1 MKKVALASLLAIA
14 TSMLCAT
21 PIALAQAAASGGG
34 AAQQITI
41 KDPAEYNDY
50 SNAISQSSPAAKA
63 SAIEAFLTKY
73 PNSVV
78 KEEMLEQLMAAYQAQ
93 NNMDKTVDAA
103 SRLLQADPNNLRALA
118 ITVYIKKAQAAQK
131 STPADQQPLLD
142 EAAAS
147 AQKGLA
153 APKPANMPDADFE
166 KLKAATAPIF
176 YSAIAMDDQLKKDY
190 PGAVD
195 NFKKELAAV
204 PVAQTQTGPQLNDTY
219 LLGQAYAQ
227 QTPPDL
233 KNAVWFL
240 TRAAAYAPPAAKDQI
255 EKAAEYYYNKYHGS
269 MDGFDQVKTLVTQSV
284 LPPDS
289 YNPTAAPP
297 PPSPADQAAKVVAT
311 TPDLKTLNL
320 NDKEFILFNGKPEDA
335 DKMWDDDEGADLPDS
350 GQGGLGDGGL
360 RAACGDGRREGVE
373 HGGLHDQHEEAADH
387 AAGDRHHG
395 ELRRHLRFVH
405 AESEDDHADRW
416 RATRAGEAGTACSTP
431 PARCALNQECRCEVR
446 EGRPANG
453 PPFLFCGGKAAVDAW

>member
-14 TSMLCAT
+14 TSTLCAA
-21 PIALAQAAASGGG
+21 PFALAQAAASGG

-78 KEEMLEQLMAAYQAQ
+78 KEEMLEQLMAAYQAT

-103 SRLLQADPNNLRALA
+103 SRLLQTDPNNLRALA

-131 STPADQQPLLD
+131 STPAEQQPLLD
-142 EAAAS
+142 DAAAS
-147 AQKGLA
+147 AQKGIA
-153 APKPANMPDADFE
+153 AQKPASMAQADFD
-166 KLKAATAPIF
+166 KLKAATTPIF
-176 YSAIAMDDQLKKDY
+176 YSAIALDDQLKKDY
-190 PGAVD
+190 PGAED
-195 NFKKELAAV
+195 AFKKELQSV
-204 PVAQTQTGPQLNDTY
+204 PAAQTQTGPALNDTY

-240 TRAAAYAPPAAKDQI
+240 TRAAQYAPPAAKDQI
-255 EKAAEYYYNKYHGS
+255 EKAAEYYYNKYHGG

-289 YNPTAAPP
+289 YNPTPAPP
-297 PPSPADQAAKVVAT
+297 PPSPADQAAKVVAS

-335 DKMWDDDEGADLPDS
+335 GKMWDTMKGQTYEIPGKVVSATANSVQLAVTDDAKASNTADFTINMKKPL
-350 GQGGLGDGGL
+350 
-360 RAACGDGRREGVE
+360 
-373 HGGLHDQHEEAADH
+373 
-387 AAGDRHHG
+387 
-395 ELRRHLRFVH
+395 
-405 AESEDDHADRW
+405 
-416 RATRAGEAGTACSTP
+416 TTP
-431 PARCALNQECRCEVR
+431 PAIGTMVNYDATFDSYTQNPKMITLID
-446 EGRPANG
+446 GAPPA
-453 PPFLFCGGKAAVDAW
+453 PTKPAHHAAPRKRATQQ

>member
-1 MKKVALASLLAIA
+1 MKKVALASLLAVA
-14 TSMLCAT
+14 TSTLCAT
-21 PIALAQAAASGGG
+21 PYALAQATGSASAGAAQSGGQ
-34 AAQQITI
+34 QQITI

-63 SAIEAFLTKY
+63 AAIEAFLTKY

-78 KEEMLEQLMAAYQAQ
+78 KPEMLEQLMAAYQQAG
-93 NNMDKTVDAA
+93 NLDKTVDAA
-103 SRLLQADPNNLRALA
+103 NRLLQTDPNNLRALA
-118 ITVYIKKAQAAQK
+118 ITVYIKKQQAAQK
-131 STPADQQPLLD
+131 TTPAEQQPLLD
-142 EAAAS
+142 DAAAN

-153 APKPANMPDADFE
+153 ATKPANMADADFQ
-166 KLKAATAPIF
+166 KLKTATTPIF
-176 YSAIAMDDQLKKDY
+176 YSAIALDDQAKKDF
-190 PGAVD
+190 PGAED
-195 NFKKELAAV
+195 NFKKELQATD
-204 PVAQTQTGPQLNDTY
+204 PAQTQTGPALNDTY

-227 QTPPDL
+227 QQPPDL

-297 PPSPADQAAKVVAT
+297 PPSPADQAAQVVAS

-335 DKMWDDDEGADLPDS
+335 GKMWDTMKGQTYAIPGKVVSATADSVQLAVTDDAKASNTADFTVNMKEPLKTPPTIGSMVTYDATFDAYT
-350 GQGGLGDGGL
+350 QNPKMITLKDGMPPVAEKRAPVRRAPL
-360 RAACGDGRREGVE
+360 HKRAA
-373 HGGLHDQHEEAADH
+373 Q
-387 AAGDRHHG
+387 
-395 ELRRHLRFVH
+395 
-405 AESEDDHADRW
+405 
-416 RATRAGEAGTACSTP
+416 
-431 PARCALNQECRCEVR
+431 
-446 EGRPANG
+446 
-453 PPFLFCGGKAAVDAW
+453 

>member
-21 PIALAQAAASGGG
+21 PIALAQAAASGG
-34 AAQQITI
+34 AAEQITI

-78 KEEMLEQLMAAYQAQ
+78 KAQMLGLLMAAYEAQ
-93 NNMDKTVDAA
+93 NNTDKTVDAA
-103 SRLLQADPNNLRALA
+103 NRLLQVDPNDLRALA
-118 ITVYIKKAQAAQK
+118 TTVYIKKSQAAQK
-131 STPADQQPLLD
+131 STPAEQQPLLD
-142 EAAAS
+142 EAAAN

-153 APKPANMPDADFE
+153 APKPANVSDADFE
-166 KLKAATAPIF
+166 KLKSATAPIF
-176 YSAIAMDDQLKKDY
+176 YGAIALDDQLKKDY
-190 PGAVD
+190 AGAED
-195 NFKKELAAV
+195 NFKKELASV
-204 PVAQTQTGPQLNDTY
+204 PIAQTQTGPQLNDTY

-297 PPSPADQAAKVVAT
+297 PPSPADQAAKVVST

-335 DKMWDDDEGADLPDS
+335 DKMWATMKGQTYQIPGKVVSATTDSVQLAVTDDAKASNTADFTINMKKPLTAAPAIGTMVNYNATFDSYTQNPKMITLIDGAPPAPEKPAR
-350 GQGGLGDGGL
+350 
-360 RAACGDGRREGVE
+360 RAAPRRR
-373 HGGLHDQHEEAADH
+373 AAH
-387 AAGDRHHG
+387 
-395 ELRRHLRFVH
+395 
-405 AESEDDHADRW
+405 
-416 RATRAGEAGTACSTP
+416 
-431 PARCALNQECRCEVR
+431 
-446 EGRPANG
+446 
-453 PPFLFCGGKAAVDAW
+453 

>member
-78 KEEMLEQLMAAYQAQ
+78 KEDMLEQLMAAYQAT

-103 SRLLQADPNNLRALA
+103 SRLLQVDPNNLRALA

-131 STPADQQPLLD
+131 TTPAEQQPLLD

-147 AQKGLA
+147 AQKGLQ
-153 APKPANMPDADFE
+153 APKPANLSDADYQ
-166 KLKAATAPIF
+166 KLKAAVTPIF
-176 YSAIAMDDQLKKDY
+176 YSAIAMDAQLKKDY
-190 PGAVD
+190 PTAED
-195 NFKKELAAV
+195 NFKKELQSV
-204 PVAQTQTGPQLNDTY
+204 PQAQTQTGPTLNDTY

-255 EKAAEYYYNKYHGS
+255 EKAAEYYYNKYHGG
-269 MDGFDQVKTLVTQSV
+269 MDGFDQVKSLVTQSV

-289 YNPTAAPP
+289 YNPTPAPP

-335 DKMWDDDEGADLPDS
+335 GKMWDTMKGQTYQIPGKVVSATPDS
-350 GQGGLGDGGL
+350 VQLAVTED
-360 RAACGDGRREGVE
+360 AKASNT
-373 HGGLHDQHEEAADH
+373 ADFTINMKKPL
-387 AAGDRHHG
+387 A
-395 ELRRHLRFVH
+395 
-405 AESEDDHADRW
+405 
-416 RATRAGEAGTACSTP
+416 TP
-431 PARCALNQECRCEVR
+431 PAIGTDVTYDATFDSYTQNPKMITLIN
-446 EGRPANG
+446 GAPPA
-453 PPFLFCGGKAAVDAW
+453 PEKPARRAPTRRRAAH

>member
-21 PIALAQAAASGGG
+21 PIALAQAAAAGG
-34 AAQQITI
+34 QPSITI

-50 SNAISQSSPAAKA
+50 SNAISQSSPPAKA
-63 SAIEAFLTKY
+63 SAIEGYLTKY

-78 KEEMLEQLMAAYQAQ
+78 KEQMLEQLMAAYQAQ

-103 SRLLQADPNNLRALA
+103 QRLLQVDPNNLRALA

-142 EAAAS
+142 EAAAD

-153 APKPANMPDADFE
+153 APKPAETSDADFQ
-166 KLKAATAPIF
+166 KLKDATTPIF

-195 NFKKELAAV
+195 AFKKELQAV
-204 PVAQTQTGPQLNDTY
+204 PAAQTQTGPALNDTY

-289 YNPTAAPP
+289 YNPTQFT
-297 PPSPADQAAKVVAT
+297 PPSPADQAAKVVAS

-335 DKMWDDDEGADLPDS
+335 GKMWDTMKGQTYEIPGKVVSATADSVQLAVTDDAKASNTADFTINMKKPL
-350 GQGGLGDGGL
+350 
-360 RAACGDGRREGVE
+360 
-373 HGGLHDQHEEAADH
+373 
-387 AAGDRHHG
+387 
-395 ELRRHLRFVH
+395 
-405 AESEDDHADRW
+405 
-416 RATRAGEAGTACSTP
+416 TTP
-431 PARCALNQECRCEVR
+431 PAIGTMVNYDATFDSYTQNPKMITLID
-446 EGRPANG
+446 GAPPA
-453 PPFLFCGGKAAVDAW
+453 PVKKTPVHHATPHKRAQ

>member
-21 PIALAQAAASGGG
+21 PIALAQAAAAGG
-34 AAQQITI
+34 QPSITI

-50 SNAISQSSPAAKA
+50 SNAISQSSPPAKA
-63 SAIEAFLTKY
+63 SAIEGYLTKY

-78 KEEMLEQLMAAYQAQ
+78 KVQMLEQLMAAYQAQ

-103 SRLLQADPNNLRALA
+103 QRLLQVDPNTLRALA

-142 EAAAS
+142 EAAAA

-153 APKPANMPDADFE
+153 APKPADMSDADFQ
-166 KLKAATAPIF
+166 KLKDATTPIF

-195 NFKKELAAV
+195 AFKKELQAV
-204 PVAQTQTGPQLNDTY
+204 PPAQTQTGPSLNDTY

-227 QTPPDL
+227 MNPPDL

-240 TRAAAYAPPAAKDQI
+240 TRAAQYAPPAAKPQI
-255 EKAAEYYYNKYHGS
+255 QQAAEYYYKKYHGD
-269 MDGFDQVKTLVTQSV
+269 MTGFDQVQQQVQTSV
-284 LPPDS
+284 MPTDA

-297 PPSPADQAAKVVAT
+297 PPSPADQAAQAVAS
-311 TPDLKTLNL
+311 TPDLKTLSL
-320 NDKEFILFNGKPEDA
+320 GDKEFILFNGKPEDA
-335 DKMWDDDEGADLPDS
+335 EKVWAVMK
-350 GQGGLGDGGL
+350 
-360 RAACGDGRREGVE
+360 GV
-373 HGGLHDQHEEAADH
+373 
-387 AAGDRHHG
+387 
-395 ELRRHLRFVH
+395 
-405 AESEDDHADRW
+405 
-416 RATRAGEAGTACSTP
+416 TAQVPGKVISSTP
-431 PARCALNQECRCEVR
+431 ESVQV
-446 EGRPANG
+446 
-453 PPFLFCGGKAAVDAW
+453 AVTPDAQGSNTADFT

>member
-14 TSMLCAT
+14 TSTLYAA
-21 PIALAQAAASGGG
+21 PFALAQAAASGGDS
-34 AAQQITI
+34 QQITI

-50 SNAISQSSPAAKA
+50 LNAISQSSPAAKA

-78 KEEMLEQLMAAYQAQ
+78 KVQMLGLLMAAYEAQ
-93 NNMDKTVDAA
+93 NNTDKTVDAA
-103 SRLLQADPNNLRALA
+103 GRLLQVDPNDLRALA
-118 ITVYIKKAQAAQK
+118 ITVYLKKAQAAQK

-142 EAAAS
+142 EAAAD

-153 APKPANMPDADFE
+153 APKPADTPQADFD
-166 KLKAATAPIF
+166 KLKAAPAKIL
-176 YSAIAMDDQLKKDY
+176 YGAIAMDDQLKKDY
-190 PGAVD
+190 PGAED
-195 NFKKELAAV
+195 NFKKELASV
-204 PVAQTQTGPQLNDTY
+204 PVAATQTGPQLNDTY

-233 KNAVWFL
+233 KSAVWFL

-297 PPSPADQAAKVVAT
+297 PPSPADQAAKVVAS

-335 DKMWDDDEGADLPDS
+335 GKMWDTMKGQTYEIPGKVVSATADSVQLAVTDDAKASNTADFTVNMKKPL
-350 GQGGLGDGGL
+350 
-360 RAACGDGRREGVE
+360 
-373 HGGLHDQHEEAADH
+373 
-387 AAGDRHHG
+387 
-395 ELRRHLRFVH
+395 
-405 AESEDDHADRW
+405 
-416 RATRAGEAGTACSTP
+416 TTP
-431 PARCALNQECRCEVR
+431 PAIGTMVNYDATFDSYTQNPKMITLINGAPPAPEKPAHRAAPRK
-446 EGRPANG
+446 RPA
-453 PPFLFCGGKAAVDAW
+453 AQ

>member
-14 TSMLCAT
+14 TSTLCAT
-21 PIALAQAAASGGG
+21 PIALAQAAAPAPAAGG
-34 AAQQITI
+34 AQQITI

-50 SNAISQSSPAAKA
+50 SNAISQSSPPAKA
-63 SAIEAFLTKY
+63 AAIEAFLTKY

-78 KEEMLEQLMAAYQAQ
+78 KQEMLEQLMAAYQG
-93 NNMDKTVDAA
+93 NPEKTVDAA
-103 SRLLQADPNNLRALA
+103 NRLLQVDPNNLRALA
-118 ITVYIKKAQAAQK
+118 ITVYLKKQMAAAK
-131 STPADQQPLLD
+131 TTPADQQPLLD
-142 EAAAS
+142 EAAAN

-153 APKPANMPDADFE
+153 APKPANLPDADYQ
-166 KLKAATAPIF
+166 KLKAATTPIF
-176 YSAIAMDDQLKKDY
+176 YSAIALDDQVKKDY
-190 PGAVD
+190 PGAED
-195 NFKKELAAV
+195 SFKKELQATDA
-204 PVAQTQTGPQLNDTY
+204 AQTQAGPALNDTY

-269 MDGFDQVKTLVTQSV
+269 MDGFDQVKQQVTQSV

-320 NDKEFILFNGKPEDA
+320 NDKEFILFNGKQEDA
-335 DKMWDDDEGADLPDS
+335 DKMWATMKGQTYQIPGKVVSATADSVQLAVTDDSKASNTADFTVNMKTPL
-350 GQGGLGDGGL
+350 
-360 RAACGDGRREGVE
+360 A
-373 HGGLHDQHEEAADH
+373 
-387 AAGDRHHG
+387 
-395 ELRRHLRFVH
+395 
-405 AESEDDHADRW
+405 
-416 RATRAGEAGTACSTP
+416 TP
-431 PARCALNQECRCEVR
+431 PAIGTMVNYDATFDSYTQNPKMITLINGVSPEAEKKA
-446 EGRPANG
+446 PARRT
-453 PPFLFCGGKAAVDAW
+453 PTRRRSQ

>member
-21 PIALAQAAASGGG
+21 PIALAQAAAGGG
-34 AAQQITI
+34 GAQQITI

-78 KEEMLEQLMAAYQAQ
+78 KEEMLEQLMAAYQAT

-103 SRLLQADPNNLRALA
+103 SRLLQVDPNNLRALA
-118 ITVYIKKAQAAQK
+118 ITVYLKKAQAAQK
-131 STPADQQPLLD
+131 TVPAEQQPLLD

-147 AQKGLA
+147 AQKGLT
-153 APKPANMPDADFE
+153 APKPANMPDADYQ
-166 KLKAATAPIF
+166 KLKSATEPIF

-190 PGAVD
+190 PGAED
-195 NFKKELAAV
+195 NFKKELGAV
-204 PVAQTQTGPQLNDTY
+204 PEAQTHTGPQLNDTY

-255 EKAAEYYYNKYHGS
+255 EKAAEYYYNKYHGG
-269 MDGFDQVKTLVTQSV
+269 MDGFDQVKTQVTQSV

-289 YNPTAAPP
+289 YNPTPAPP
-297 PPSPADQAAKVVAT
+297 PPSPADQAAKVVAS

-335 DKMWDDDEGADLPDS
+335 GKMWDTMKGQTYEIPGKVVSATADSVQLAVTDDAKASNTADFTVNMKKPL
-350 GQGGLGDGGL
+350 
-360 RAACGDGRREGVE
+360 
-373 HGGLHDQHEEAADH
+373 
-387 AAGDRHHG
+387 
-395 ELRRHLRFVH
+395 
-405 AESEDDHADRW
+405 
-416 RATRAGEAGTACSTP
+416 TTP
-431 PARCALNQECRCEVR
+431 PAIGTMVNYDATFDSYTQNPKMITLIN
-446 EGRPANG
+446 GAPPA
-453 PPFLFCGGKAAVDAW
+453 PEKPAHRAPTRRRAAH

>member
-14 TSMLCAT
+14 TSTLYAA
-21 PIALAQAAASGGG
+21 PFALAQAAASGGD
-34 AAQQITI
+34 AQQITI

-78 KEEMLEQLMAAYQAQ
+78 KEEMLEQLMAAYQAT

-103 SRLLQADPNNLRALA
+103 GRLLQTDPNNLRALA

-131 STPADQQPLLD
+131 STPAEQQPLLD
-142 EAAAS
+142 DAAAS
-147 AQKGLA
+147 AQKGIA
-153 APKPANMPDADFE
+153 APKPASMAQADFD
-166 KLKAATAPIF
+166 KLKAATTPIF
-176 YSAIAMDDQLKKDY
+176 YSAIALDDQLKKDY
-190 PGAVD
+190 PGAED
-195 NFKKELAAV
+195 AFKKELQSV
-204 PVAQTQTGPQLNDTY
+204 PAAQTQTGPPLNDTY

-240 TRAAAYAPPAAKDQI
+240 TRAAQYAPPAAKDQI
-255 EKAAEYYYNKYHGS
+255 EKAAEYYYNKYHGG

-289 YNPTAAPP
+289 YNPTPAPP
-297 PPSPADQAAKVVAT
+297 PPSPADQAAKVVAS

-335 DKMWDDDEGADLPDS
+335 GKMWDTMKGQTYEIPGKVVSATADSVQLAVTDDAKASNTADFTVNMKKPL
-350 GQGGLGDGGL
+350 
-360 RAACGDGRREGVE
+360 
-373 HGGLHDQHEEAADH
+373 
-387 AAGDRHHG
+387 
-395 ELRRHLRFVH
+395 
-405 AESEDDHADRW
+405 
-416 RATRAGEAGTACSTP
+416 TTP
-431 PARCALNQECRCEVR
+431 PAIGTMVNYDATFDSYTQNPKMITLINGAPPAPEKPAHRAAPRK
-446 EGRPANG
+446 RPA
-453 PPFLFCGGKAAVDAW
+453 AQ

>member
-1 MKKVALASLLAIA
+1 MNEEGRLSFSAGNRYQYAVRYAHSPWPRPRRRVA
-14 TSMLCAT
+14 
-21 PIALAQAAASGGG
+21 

-78 KEEMLEQLMAAYQAQ
+78 KEEMLEQLMAAYQAT

-103 SRLLQADPNNLRALA
+103 SRLLQTDPNNLRALA

-142 EAAAS
+142 EAAAN

-153 APKPANMPDADFE
+153 APKPANMPDADFQ

-190 PGAVD
+190 PGAED
-195 NFKKELAAV
+195 NFKKELQAV
-204 PVAQTQTGPQLNDTY
+204 PAAQTQTGPQLNDTY

-255 EKAAEYYYNKYHGS
+255 EKAAEYYYNKYHGG

-289 YNPTAAPP
+289 YNPTPAPP
-297 PPSPADQAAKVVAT
+297 PPSPADQAAKVVAS

-335 DKMWDDDEGADLPDS
+335 EKMWDTMKGQTYEIPGKVVSATPDS
-350 GQGGLGDGGL
+350 VQLAVTDD
-360 RAACGDGRREGVE
+360 AKASNT
-373 HGGLHDQHEEAADH
+373 ADFTINMKKP
-387 AAGDRHHG
+387 
-395 ELRRHLRFVH
+395 L
-405 AESEDDHADRW
+405 
-416 RATRAGEAGTACSTP
+416 TTP
-431 PARCALNQECRCEVR
+431 PAIGTMVNYDATFDSYTQNPKMITLINGAPPAPEKPARRHTHAPTRCALKQDCSAR
-446 EGRPANG
+446 
-453 PPFLFCGGKAAVDAW
+453 

>member
-21 PIALAQAAASGGG
+21 PIALAQAAASGD
-34 AAQQITI
+34 ASQQITI

-63 SAIEAFLTKY
+63 SAIEAYVVKY

-78 KEEMLEQLMAAYQAQ
+78 KVQMLEQLMAAYEAQ
-93 NNMDKTVDAA
+93 NNLDKTVDAA
-103 SRLLQADPNNLRALA
+103 GRLLQTDPNNLRALA

-131 STPADQQPLLD
+131 STPAEQQPLLD
-142 EAAAS
+142 EAAAA

-153 APKPANMPDADFE
+153 VTKPAETSDADFE

-176 YSAIAMDDQLKKDY
+176 YSAIALDNQLKKDY
-190 PGAVD
+190 AGAVE
-195 NFKKELAAV
+195 NFLKELQAV
-204 PVAQTQTGPQLNDTY
+204 PVAQTQTSGPLNDTY

-269 MDGFDQVKTLVTQSV
+269 MEGFDQVKALVTQSV
-284 LPPDS
+284 LPPAS

-335 DKMWDDDEGADLPDS
+335 GKMWDTMKGQTYQIPGKVVSATADSVQLAVTDDAKASNTADFTINMKKPL
-350 GQGGLGDGGL
+350 
-360 RAACGDGRREGVE
+360 
-373 HGGLHDQHEEAADH
+373 
-387 AAGDRHHG
+387 
-395 ELRRHLRFVH
+395 
-405 AESEDDHADRW
+405 
-416 RATRAGEAGTACSTP
+416 TTP
-431 PARCALNQECRCEVR
+431 PAIGTMVNYNATFDSYTQNPKMITLIDGAPPAPEKPARRAAPRK
-446 EGRPANG
+446 RPAQ
-453 PPFLFCGGKAAVDAW
+453 

>member
-21 PIALAQAAASGGG
+21 PIALAQAAASG
-34 AAQQITI
+34 AQPSITI

-78 KEEMLEQLMAAYQAQ
+78 KEEMLEQLMAAYQGQ
-93 NNMDKTVDAA
+93 NNLDKTVDAA
-103 SRLLQADPNNLRALA
+103 SRLLQTDPNNLRALA
-118 ITVYIKKAQAAQK
+118 ITVYIKKQQAAQK

-142 EAAAS
+142 EAAAD

-153 APKPANMPDADFE
+153 APKPANMSQADFD
-166 KLKAATAPIF
+166 KLKAAVTPIF
-176 YSAIAMDDQLKKDY
+176 YGAIATDDQLKKDY
-190 PGAVD
+190 PGAED

-204 PVAQTQTGPQLNDTY
+204 PIAQTQTGPQLNDTY

-289 YNPTAAPP
+289 YNPTQFI
-297 PPSPADQAAKVVAT
+297 PPSPADQAAKVVAS

-335 DKMWDDDEGADLPDS
+335 GKMWDTMKGQTYQIPGKVVSATANSVQLAVTDDAKASNTADFTINMKKPL
-350 GQGGLGDGGL
+350 
-360 RAACGDGRREGVE
+360 
-373 HGGLHDQHEEAADH
+373 
-387 AAGDRHHG
+387 
-395 ELRRHLRFVH
+395 
-405 AESEDDHADRW
+405 
-416 RATRAGEAGTACSTP
+416 TTP
-431 PARCALNQECRCEVR
+431 PAIGAMVSYDATFDSYTQNPKMITLID
-446 EGRPANG
+446 GAPPA
-453 PPFLFCGGKAAVDAW
+453 PEKPARRTPRKRSAAH

>member
-14 TSMLCAT
+14 TSTLCAA
-21 PIALAQAAASGGG
+21 PFALAQAAASGGDS
-34 AAQQITI
+34 QQITI

-78 KEEMLEQLMAAYQAQ
+78 KEEMLEQLMAAYQAT

-103 SRLLQADPNNLRALA
+103 GRLLQTDPNNLRALA

-131 STPADQQPLLD
+131 STPAEQQPLLD
-142 EAAAS
+142 DAAAS
-147 AQKGLA
+147 AQKGIA
-153 APKPANMPDADFE
+153 APKPASMAQADFD
-166 KLKAATAPIF
+166 KLKAATTPIF
-176 YSAIAMDDQLKKDY
+176 YSAIALDDQLKKDY
-190 PGAVD
+190 PGAED
-195 NFKKELAAV
+195 AFKKELQSV
-204 PVAQTQTGPQLNDTY
+204 PAAQTQTGPPLNDTY

-240 TRAAAYAPPAAKDQI
+240 TRAAQYAPPAAKDQI
-255 EKAAEYYYNKYHGS
+255 EKAAEYYYNKYHGG

-289 YNPTAAPP
+289 YNPTPAPP
-297 PPSPADQAAKVVAT
+297 PPSPADQAAKVVAS

-320 NDKEFILFNGKPEDA
+320 ND
-335 DKMWDDDEGADLPDS
+335 
-350 GQGGLGDGGL
+350 
-360 RAACGDGRREGVE
+360 
-373 HGGLHDQHEEAADH
+373 
-387 AAGDRHHG
+387 
-395 ELRRHLRFVH
+395 
-405 AESEDDHADRW
+405 
-416 RATRAGEAGTACSTP
+416 
-431 PARCALNQECRCEVR
+431 
-446 EGRPANG
+446 
-453 PPFLFCGGKAAVDAW
+453 

>member
-14 TSMLCAT
+14 TSTLCAT
-21 PIALAQAAASGGG
+21 PFALAQAAAGGG
-34 AAQQITI
+34 GAQQITI

-63 SAIEAFLTKY
+63 SAIEGFLTKY

-78 KEEMLEQLMAAYQAQ
+78 KGEMLEQLMAAYQAT

-103 SRLLQADPNNLRALA
+103 NRLLQVDPNNLRALA

-131 STPADQQPLLD
+131 STPAEQQPLLD
-142 EAAAS
+142 EAAAN

-153 APKPANMPDADFE
+153 APKPANMPDADYQ
-166 KLKAATAPIF
+166 KLKDATTPIF
-176 YSAIAMDDQLKKDY
+176 YGAIAMDDQLKKDY
-190 PGAVD
+190 AGAVEA
-195 NFKKELAAV
+195 FKKELQSV
-204 PVAQTQTGPQLNDTY
+204 PAAQTQTGPALNDTY

-255 EKAAEYYYNKYHGS
+255 EKAAEYYYNKYHGG

-289 YNPTAAPP
+289 YNPTTAAI
-297 PPSPADQAAKVVAT
+297 PSRPGCQSSSQYAR
-311 TPDLKTLNL
+311 
-320 NDKEFILFNGKPEDA
+320 PEDA
-335 DKMWDDDEGADLPDS
+335 EP
-350 GQGGLGDGGL
+350 
-360 RAACGDGRREGVE
+360 E
-373 HGGLHDQHEEAADH
+373 
-387 AAGDRHHG
+387 
-395 ELRRHLRFVH
+395 
-405 AESEDDHADRW
+405 
-416 RATRAGEAGTACSTP
+416 
-431 PARCALNQECRCEVR
+431 
-446 EGRPANG
+446 
-453 PPFLFCGGKAAVDAW
+453 

>member
-14 TSMLCAT
+14 TSTLCAA
-21 PIALAQAAASGGG
+21 PFALAQAAASGGDS
-34 AAQQITI
+34 QQITI

-78 KEEMLEQLMAAYQAQ
+78 KEEMLEQLMAAYQAT

-103 SRLLQADPNNLRALA
+103 SRLLQTDPNNLRALA

-131 STPADQQPLLD
+131 STPAEQQPLLD
-142 EAAAS
+142 DAAAS
-147 AQKGLA
+147 AQKGIA
-153 APKPANMPDADFE
+153 APKPASMAQADFD
-166 KLKAATAPIF
+166 KLKAATTPIF
-176 YSAIAMDDQLKKDY
+176 YSAIALDDQLKKDF
-190 PGAVD
+190 PGAED
-195 NFKKELAAV
+195 SFKKELQSV
-204 PVAQTQTGPQLNDTY
+204 PAAQTQTGPALNDTY

-240 TRAAAYAPPAAKDQI
+240 TRAAQYAPPAAKDQI
-255 EKAAEYYYNKYHGS
+255 EKAAEYYYNKYHGG

-289 YNPTAAPP
+289 YNPTPAPP
-297 PPSPADQAAKVVAT
+297 PPSPADQAAKVVAS

-335 DKMWDDDEGADLPDS
+335 GKMWDTMKGQTYEIPGKVVSATADSVQLAVTDDAKASNTADFTVNMKKPL
-350 GQGGLGDGGL
+350 
-360 RAACGDGRREGVE
+360 
-373 HGGLHDQHEEAADH
+373 
-387 AAGDRHHG
+387 
-395 ELRRHLRFVH
+395 
-405 AESEDDHADRW
+405 
-416 RATRAGEAGTACSTP
+416 TTP
-431 PARCALNQECRCEVR
+431 PAIGTMVNYDATFDSYTQNPKMITLID
-446 EGRPANG
+446 GTPPA
-453 PPFLFCGGKAAVDAW
+453 PAKKTPVHHAAPHKTAQ

>member
-21 PIALAQAAASGGG
+21 PIALAQAAASGD

-63 SAIEAFLTKY
+63 SAIEGFLTKY

-103 SRLLQADPNNLRALA
+103 SRLLQTDPNNLRALA

-131 STPADQQPLLD
+131 STPAEQQPLLD
-142 EAAAS
+142 DAAAS

-153 APKPANMPDADFE
+153 APKPANMPQADFD
-166 KLKAATAPIF
+166 KLKSATAPIF
-176 YSAIAMDDQLKKDY
+176 YGAIALDDQLKKDY

-269 MDGFDQVKTLVTQSV
+269 MEGFDQVKTLVTQSV

-335 DKMWDDDEGADLPDS
+335 GKMWDTMKGQTYQIPGKVVSATADSVQLAVTEDAKAS
-350 GQGGLGDGGL
+350 NT
-360 RAACGDGRREGVE
+360 
-373 HGGLHDQHEEAADH
+373 ADFTINMKKP
-387 AAGDRHHG
+387 
-395 ELRRHLRFVH
+395 L
-405 AESEDDHADRW
+405 
-416 RATRAGEAGTACSTP
+416 TTP
-431 PARCALNQECRCEVR
+431 PAIGTMVNYNATFDSYTQNPKMITLID
-446 EGRPANG
+446 GAPPA
-453 PPFLFCGGKAAVDAW
+453 PEKPARRAAPHRRAAQ

>member
-14 TSMLCAT
+14 TSTLCAA
-21 PIALAQAAASGGG
+21 PFALAQAAASGG

-78 KEEMLEQLMAAYQAQ
+78 KEEMLEQLMAAYQAT

-103 SRLLQADPNNLRALA
+103 QRLLQTDPNNLRALA

-131 STPADQQPLLD
+131 STPAEQQPLLD
-142 EAAAS
+142 DAAAS
-147 AQKGLA
+147 AQKGIA
-153 APKPANMPDADFE
+153 AQKPANMAQADFD
-166 KLKAATAPIF
+166 KLKAATTPIF
-176 YSAIAMDDQLKKDY
+176 YSAIALDDQLKKDY
-190 PGAVD
+190 PGAED
-195 NFKKELAAV
+195 AFKKELQAV
-204 PVAQTQTGPQLNDTY
+204 PPAQTQTGPQLNDTY

-240 TRAAAYAPPAAKDQI
+240 TRAAQFAPPAAKDQI
-255 EKAAEYYYNKYHGS
+255 EKAAEYYYNKYHGG

-289 YNPTAAPP
+289 YNPTPAPP
-297 PPSPADQAAKVVAT
+297 PPSPADQAAKVVAS

-335 DKMWDDDEGADLPDS
+335 AKMWDTMKGQTYEIPGKVVSATPESVQLAVTDDAKASNTADFTINMKKPLASPPAIGTMVNYDATFDSYTQNPKMITLIDGAPPAPTKPAHHAAPRK
-350 GQGGLGDGGL
+350 
-360 RAACGDGRREGVE
+360 RAA
-373 HGGLHDQHEEAADH
+373 Q
-387 AAGDRHHG
+387 
-395 ELRRHLRFVH
+395 
-405 AESEDDHADRW
+405 
-416 RATRAGEAGTACSTP
+416 
-431 PARCALNQECRCEVR
+431 
-446 EGRPANG
+446 
-453 PPFLFCGGKAAVDAW
+453 

>member
-14 TSMLCAT
+14 TSTLCAA
-21 PIALAQAAASGGG
+21 PFALAQAAASGGDS
-34 AAQQITI
+34 QQITI

-78 KEEMLEQLMAAYQAQ
+78 KEEMLEQLMAAYQAT

-103 SRLLQADPNNLRALA
+103 GRLLQTDPNNLRALA

-131 STPADQQPLLD
+131 STPAEQQPLLD
-142 EAAAS
+142 DAAAS
-147 AQKGLA
+147 AQKGIA
-153 APKPANMPDADFE
+153 APKPASMAQADFD
-166 KLKAATAPIF
+166 KLKAATTPIF
-176 YSAIAMDDQLKKDY
+176 YSAIALDDQLKKDY
-190 PGAVD
+190 PGAED
-195 NFKKELAAV
+195 AFKKELQSV
-204 PVAQTQTGPQLNDTY
+204 PAAQTQTGPALNDTY

-240 TRAAAYAPPAAKDQI
+240 TRAAQYAPPAAKDQI
-255 EKAAEYYYNKYHGS
+255 EKAAEYYYNKYHGG

-289 YNPTAAPP
+289 YNPTPAPP
-297 PPSPADQAAKVVAT
+297 PPSPADQAAKVVAS

-335 DKMWDDDEGADLPDS
+335 GKMWDTMKGQTYEIPGKVVSATADSVQLAVTDDAKASNTADFTVNMKKPL
-350 GQGGLGDGGL
+350 
-360 RAACGDGRREGVE
+360 
-373 HGGLHDQHEEAADH
+373 
-387 AAGDRHHG
+387 
-395 ELRRHLRFVH
+395 
-405 AESEDDHADRW
+405 
-416 RATRAGEAGTACSTP
+416 TTP
-431 PARCALNQECRCEVR
+431 PAIGTMVNYDATFDSYTQNPKMITLINGAPPAPEKPAHRAAPRK
-446 EGRPANG
+446 RPA
-453 PPFLFCGGKAAVDAW
+453 AQ

>member
-21 PIALAQAAASGGG
+21 PIALAQAANGNAS
-34 AAQQITI
+34 QQITI

-78 KEEMLEQLMAAYQAQ
+78 KEDMLEQLMAAYQAT

-103 SRLLQADPNNLRALA
+103 GRLLQVDPNNLRALA

-131 STPADQQPLLD
+131 TTPAEQQPLLD

-147 AQKGLA
+147 AQKGLT
-153 APKPANMPDADFE
+153 APKPANLSEADYE
-166 KLKAATAPIF
+166 KLKAATTPIF
-176 YSAIAMDDQLKKDY
+176 YSAIALDSQLKKDY
-190 PGAVD
+190 AGAEE
-195 NFKKELAAV
+195 NFKKELTSV
-204 PVAQTQTGPQLNDTY
+204 PEAQTQTGPALNDTY

-227 QTPPDL
+227 QNPPDL

-269 MDGFDQVKTLVTQSV
+269 MEGFDQVKTLVTQSV

-289 YNPTAAPP
+289 YNPTQYI

-311 TPDLKTLNL
+311 TPDLTTLNL

-335 DKMWDDDEGADLPDS
+335 GKMWDTMKGQTYQIPGKVVSATADSVQLAVTDDAKASNTADFTINMKKPL
-350 GQGGLGDGGL
+350 
-360 RAACGDGRREGVE
+360 A
-373 HGGLHDQHEEAADH
+373 
-387 AAGDRHHG
+387 
-395 ELRRHLRFVH
+395 
-405 AESEDDHADRW
+405 
-416 RATRAGEAGTACSTP
+416 TP
-431 PARCALNQECRCEVR
+431 PAIGTDVKYDATFDSYTQNPKMITLINGAPPAPEKPVR
-446 EGRPANG
+446 RTPARRR
-453 PPFLFCGGKAAVDAW
+453 AAH

>member
-21 PIALAQAAASGGG
+21 PIALAQAAASGG

-63 SAIEAFLTKY
+63 SAIEGFLTKY

-103 SRLLQADPNNLRALA
+103 GRLLQTDPNNLRALA

-142 EAAAS
+142 EAAAD

-153 APKPANMPDADFE
+153 APKPANMSDADFE

-176 YSAIAMDDQLKKDY
+176 YSAIALDAQLKKDY
-190 PGAVD
+190 AGAED
-195 NFKKELAAV
+195 NFKKELGAV
-204 PVAQTQTGPQLNDTY
+204 PVAQTQTGPALNDTY

-269 MDGFDQVKTLVTQSV
+269 MEGFDQVKALVTQSV

-320 NDKEFILFNGKPEDA
+320 NDKEFILFNGKQEDA
-335 DKMWDDDEGADLPDS
+335 DKMWATMKGQTYQIPGKVVSATTDSVQLAVTDDAKASNTADFTINMKKPLTTAPAIGTMVNYNATFDSYTQNPKMITLIDGALPAPEKPVR
-350 GQGGLGDGGL
+350 
-360 RAACGDGRREGVE
+360 RAAPRRR
-373 HGGLHDQHEEAADH
+373 AAH
-387 AAGDRHHG
+387 
-395 ELRRHLRFVH
+395 
-405 AESEDDHADRW
+405 
-416 RATRAGEAGTACSTP
+416 
-431 PARCALNQECRCEVR
+431 
-446 EGRPANG
+446 
-453 PPFLFCGGKAAVDAW
+453 

>member
-21 PIALAQAAASGGG
+21 PIALAQAAASGG
-34 AAQQITI
+34 QSSITI

-63 SAIEAFLTKY
+63 SAIEGFLTKY

-78 KEEMLEQLMAAYQAQ
+78 KEEMLEQLMAAYQGQ
-93 NNMDKTVDAA
+93 NNLDKTVDAA
-103 SRLLQADPNNLRALA
+103 GRLLQTDPNNLRALA
-118 ITVYIKKAQAAQK
+118 ITVYIKKQQAAQK

-142 EAAAS
+142 EAAAD

-153 APKPANMPDADFE
+153 AAKPANLSQADFD
-166 KLKAATAPIF
+166 KLKAAVTPIF
-176 YSAIAMDDQLKKDY
+176 YGAIATDDQLKKDY
-190 PGAVD
+190 PGAED
-195 NFKKELAAV
+195 SFKKELAAV
-204 PVAQTQTGPQLNDTY
+204 PIAQTQTGPQLNDTY

-269 MDGFDQVKTLVTQSV
+269 MDGFDQVKTLTTQSV

-289 YNPTAAPP
+289 YNPTQFI
-297 PPSPADQAAKVVAT
+297 PPSPADQAAKVVAS

-335 DKMWDDDEGADLPDS
+335 GKMWDTMKGQTYQIPGKVVSATANSVQLAVTDDAKASNTADFTINMKKPL
-350 GQGGLGDGGL
+350 
-360 RAACGDGRREGVE
+360 
-373 HGGLHDQHEEAADH
+373 
-387 AAGDRHHG
+387 
-395 ELRRHLRFVH
+395 
-405 AESEDDHADRW
+405 
-416 RATRAGEAGTACSTP
+416 TTP
-431 PARCALNQECRCEVR
+431 PAIGAMVSYDATFDSYTQNPKMITLIDGALPAPE
-446 EGRPANG
+446 RPARRT
-453 PPFLFCGGKAAVDAW
+453 PRKRPAAQ

>member
-14 TSMLCAT
+14 TSTLCAA
-21 PIALAQAAASGGG
+21 PFALAQAAAGGG
-34 AAQQITI
+34 QQQQITI

-50 SNAISQSSPAAKA
+50 SNAISQSSPAAKS

-78 KEEMLEQLMAAYQAQ
+78 KGEMLEQLMAAYQAQ

-103 SRLLQADPNNLRALA
+103 NRLLQTDPNNLRALA
-118 ITVYIKKAQAAQK
+118 ISVYIKKAQAAQK
-131 STPADQQPLLD
+131 TTPAEQQPLLD
-142 EAAAS
+142 EAAAN

-153 APKPANMPDADFE
+153 ATKPANMSDGDFQ
-166 KLKAATAPIF
+166 KLKTATEPIF

-195 NFKKELAAV
+195 NFKKELRSV
-204 PVAQTQTGPQLNDTY
+204 PPVQTHTGSTLNDTY

-255 EKAAEYYYNKYHGS
+255 EKAAEYYYNKYHGG

-289 YNPTAAPP
+289 YNPTPAPP

-335 DKMWDDDEGADLPDS
+335 GKMWDTMKGQTYQIPGKVVSATADSVQLAVTDDAKASNTADFTINMKKPL
-350 GQGGLGDGGL
+350 
-360 RAACGDGRREGVE
+360 
-373 HGGLHDQHEEAADH
+373 
-387 AAGDRHHG
+387 
-395 ELRRHLRFVH
+395 
-405 AESEDDHADRW
+405 
-416 RATRAGEAGTACSTP
+416 TTP
-431 PARCALNQECRCEVR
+431 PAIGTQVTYDATFDSYTQNPKMITLIN
-446 EGRPANG
+446 GAPPA
-453 PPFLFCGGKAAVDAW
+453 PEKPAHRTTTRRRAAH

>member
-14 TSMLCAT
+14 TSTLCAA
-21 PIALAQAAASGGG
+21 PFALAQAAASG
-34 AAQQITI
+34 AAEQQITI

-78 KEEMLEQLMAAYQAQ
+78 KNEMLEQLMAAYQGQ
-93 NNMDKTVDAA
+93 NNMDKTVEAA
-103 SRLLQADPNNLRALA
+103 GRLLQSDPNNLRALA

-142 EAAAS
+142 EAAAD

-153 APKPANMPDADFE
+153 APKPANLSDADFK
-166 KLKAATAPIF
+166 KLQDATAPIF
-176 YSAIAMDDQLKKDY
+176 YSAIALDDQLKKDY
-190 PGAVD
+190 PGAEQA
-195 NFKKELAAV
+195 FQKELQAV
-204 PVAQTQTGPQLNDTY
+204 PPAQTQTGPQLNDTY

-255 EKAAEYYYNKYHGS
+255 EKAAEYYYNKYHGG

-284 LPPDS
+284 LPPAS

-297 PPSPADQAAKVVAT
+297 PPSPADQAAKVVAS

-335 DKMWDDDEGADLPDS
+335 DKMWTTMKGQTYEIPGKVVSATANSVQLAVTDDAKASNTADFTINMKKPL
-350 GQGGLGDGGL
+350 
-360 RAACGDGRREGVE
+360 
-373 HGGLHDQHEEAADH
+373 
-387 AAGDRHHG
+387 
-395 ELRRHLRFVH
+395 
-405 AESEDDHADRW
+405 
-416 RATRAGEAGTACSTP
+416 TTP
-431 PARCALNQECRCEVR
+431 PAIGTMVNYDATFDSYTQNPKMITLID
-446 EGRPANG
+446 GAPPA
-453 PPFLFCGGKAAVDAW
+453 PPARHTTTHRRSTQQ